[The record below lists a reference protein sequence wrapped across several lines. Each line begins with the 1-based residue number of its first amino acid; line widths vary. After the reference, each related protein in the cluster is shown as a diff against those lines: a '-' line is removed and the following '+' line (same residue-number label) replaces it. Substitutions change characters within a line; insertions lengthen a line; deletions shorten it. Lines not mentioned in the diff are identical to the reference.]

1 MSRQHRWYAPL
12 RRFAFTCL
20 FLLGIATTAFA
31 QFDRGTITG
40 TIKDSQG
47 GIVPGATVTA
57 TSTQNQQSRTTVTDG
72 SGYYTFP
79 NLSAGRYELL
89 VELSGFKKV
98 TRSNVQLDAAGS
110 LALDFTL
117 ETGALT
123 EEVTVTAEQS
133 PLQSDVALR
142 KTIEAKDIEQ
152 IAFNGRNPIG
162 VAGLKAGV
170 VGGSFNNNS
179 FSSLTN
185 GGFSI
190 NGSRGNENNITVDG
204 ATAIR
209 TRASGSDHRRS
220 ERGHDPGDPGSD
232 RRLHAR
238 IRTCERRPDPHR
250 HEERQQPL
258 QRERVVFHARRQ
270 AASEHVGKKPEH
282 ERAREQRAGPV
293 RLQAVR
299 ATRSVAPSRWVT

>member
-1 MSRQHRWYAPL
+1 M
-12 RRFAFTCL
+12 
-20 FLLGIATTAFA
+20 
-31 QFDRGTITG
+31 
-40 TIKDSQG
+40 
-47 GIVPGATVTA
+47 
-57 TSTQNQQSRTTVTDG
+57 
-72 SGYYTFP
+72 
-79 NLSAGRYELL
+79 
-89 VELSGFKKV
+89 
-98 TRSNVQLDAAGS
+98 QLDAAGS

-117 ETGALT
+117 ETGQLT

-209 TRASGSDHRRS
+209 TRASGAIIGVQNVDTIQ
-220 ERGHDPGDPGSD
+220 EIQVLTGDYMPEYG
-232 RRLHAR
+232 RV
-238 IRTCERRPDPHR
+238 ERRPDPHR

-258 QRERVVFHARRQ
+258 QRERVVLHTATTRCRRTRGDATGARTR
-270 AASEHVGKKPEH
+270 S
-282 ERAREQRAGPV
+282 RTAGRP
-293 RLQAVR
+293 RSTTSSTR
-299 ATRSVAPSRWVT
+299 TRSVGPFRWVS